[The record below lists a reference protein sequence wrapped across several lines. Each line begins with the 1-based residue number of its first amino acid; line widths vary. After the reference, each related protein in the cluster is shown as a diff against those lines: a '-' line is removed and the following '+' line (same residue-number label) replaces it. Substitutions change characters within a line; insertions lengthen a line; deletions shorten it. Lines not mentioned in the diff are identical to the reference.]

1 MDKFRWHNRQPEQD
15 FIPEKKGREE
25 KCSLWDSLAK
35 ALLITFLVM
44 GAQGGFLSAFEVDY
58 SAEICVAATFLC
70 AIIFSVAYDHL
81 RDLWRNLILLLFLA
95 FYLYLVFRNFWA
107 INSGFYA
114 VINVV
119 QVAARDYLGITN
131 GTEYV
136 LRYEDVYTAVTYFVL
151 LFAVT
156 QVLLFSIHLSRKTSP
171 CFAVLW
177 TAPFY
182 VIALYLEKVPAL
194 FPTILLFSGYLT
206 VWMLRVGRVKGMK
219 LRQVGVRLAAA
230 LLVCTVI
237 SCMAA
242 LMVPRW
248 SDASIVPS
256 SKTKEGTKDFAR
268 NFVQYGVMMLWNF
281 NGGGAGMSG
290 GVLGR
295 GGSPMPDYE
304 TDLVVEYTPYSYDT
318 VYLKAFVGETYTGTR
333 WEPPE
338 QDQPGVYPVGERN
351 ATAEGLL
358 TLFEAL
364 PEKQGKGRMRVAN
377 VGADNRYEYVP
388 YYADEG
394 QTERSSGNEYLY
406 TYYPYNEE
414 LELGQVYV
422 SDACY
427 EVPENCY
434 DAVARVCAE
443 AGFSG
448 SSQEIAEQVTGYFAE
463 NYSYTLRPGYI
474 WGNDDYISYFLRRN
488 KKGYCMHFASAATM
502 LLRQMGIPARYVEG
516 YAISYTDWALDGEL
530 VRDALYEDYFEGYSA
545 LGETG
550 LIRIEVPDAWAHA
563 WVEIYV
569 EGKGWIVVDPTPASA
584 GEERESFWET
594 FRNMGGQTDG
604 DGLFGEEGRA
614 IIRET
619 VSRAMRGFFVAVP
632 LVLLFLFGRML
643 YKLGMRRKLTCRQLV
658 GEHYRSLLSHL
669 QRRHEEL
676 EKQVTIHEQLAYLAE
691 NCGLPAEEAKALE
704 RTLYDAFYGEVFDE
718 EKSRELSEVLKK
730 WKRTL
735 K

>member
-1 MDKFRWHNRQPEQD
+1 MDKFRWYNRQPEQD
-15 FIPEKKGREE
+15 FVPEKKGREE
-25 KCSLWDSLAK
+25 KCSLWDSLTK

-58 SAEICVAATFLC
+58 SVEVCTAATFLC
-70 AIIFSVAYDHL
+70 AVIFSVAYDHL
-81 RDLWRNLILLLFLA
+81 SDLWRNLILILFLA

-114 VINVV
+114 VINVI
-119 QVAARDYLGITN
+119 QVAAREYLGIMN

-151 LFAVT
+151 LFTVT
-156 QVLLFSIHLSRKTSP
+156 QVLLFSIHLSRKTSL

-177 TAPFY
+177 SAPLY
-182 VIALYLEKVPAL
+182 VVALYLEKVPAL

-206 VWMLRVGRVKGMK
+206 VGMLRAGRVKEMK
-219 LRQVGVRLAAA
+219 LRQVSVRLAAA

-237 SCMAA
+237 SGFAT
-242 LMVPRW
+242 LLVPRW

-256 SKTKEGTKDFAR
+256 SKTKEGSKDFAR
-268 NFVQYGVMMLWNF
+268 NFVQYGVMMFWNF

-304 TDLVVEYTPYSYDT
+304 TDLVVEFTPYSYDT

-333 WEPPE
+333 WVLAE
-338 QDQPGVYPVGERN
+338 QEKPGVYPVGKRSVM
-351 ATAEGLL
+351 AEGLL
-358 TLFEAL
+358 TLFATF
-364 PEKQGKGRMRVAN
+364 PEKQGKGLMRVVN
-377 VGADNRYEYVP
+377 VGADSRYEYVP
-388 YYADEG
+388 YYTDER
-394 QTERSSGNEYLY
+394 QTARAGNEHLY
-406 TYYPYNEE
+406 TYYPYNKE
-414 LELGQVYV
+414 LKLGQLNV

-427 EVPENCY
+427 EVPQNCY
-434 DAVARVCAE
+434 NTVAAVCDE

-448 SSQEIAEQVTGYFAE
+448 SSQEIAEQVVDYFAE
-463 NYSYTLRPGYI
+463 NYSYTLRPGYM
-474 WGNDDYISYFLRRN
+474 WGNEDYISYFLRRS

-530 VRDALYEDYFEGYSA
+530 VSDAIYEDYYEGYSA

-569 EGKGWIVVDPTPASA
+569 DGKGWVVVDPTPASA
-584 GEERESFWET
+584 GEEQESFWET
-594 FRNMGGQTDG
+594 FRNMGGQSDG
-604 DGLFGEEGRA
+604 DGIFGEESRA

-619 VSRAMRGFFVAVP
+619 VNRAMRGLFVAA
-632 LVLLFLFGRML
+632 LVALLFLFGRML
-643 YKLGMRRKLTCRQLV
+643 YKLGMRKKLTDRQLA
-658 GEHYRSLLSHL
+658 GEHYRTLLL
-669 QRRHEEL
+669 RAQRRHEEL
-676 EKQVTIHEQLAYLAE
+676 KKQVTIHEQLAYLTE
-691 NCGLPAEEAKALE
+691 NCGLPAEEARALE
-704 RTLYDAFYGEVFDE
+704 GTLYDAFYGEVFEE
-718 EKSRELSEVLKK
+718 EKSRALSEALKK